1 VNYRHSFHAGNF
13 ADLVKH
19 AAVLSIL
26 SRLQADPS
34 PLRVVD
40 THAGAGLYD
49 LTSVDAKRSRE
60 AEAGVARL
68 AQGDLPAPLAALR
81 AAVRRRNPDGPIR
94 LYPGSPALVLERLR
108 PQDSFV
114 GCELR
119 PDDHGRLQ
127 SLATPSGVRAKILQ
141 ADGFATLTDQARSAR
156 ERLFGLIDPPFER
169 ADDYVRIVE
178 AVGETLAVR
187 PDAVLLIWLPLK
199 DLETFDS
206 FLRRLERV
214 VERPTLVAETR
225 LRPLH
230 DPLKMN
236 GCALVSVNTPQG
248 VQGEIE
254 QVCASVAR
262 GLGEAG
268 GRTKVWLLAA

>member
-19 AAVLSIL
+19 AALLSIL
-26 SRLQADPS
+26 SRLQADPA
-34 PLRVVD
+34 PLLVID

-49 LTSVDAKRSRE
+49 LTGADAKRSRE

-68 AQGDLPAPLAALR
+68 AQGDLPAPLSELR
-81 AAVRRRNPDGPIR
+81 AAVRRRNPDGGVR

-108 PQDSFV
+108 AQDAFI

-119 PDDHGRLQ
+119 PDDHGRLG
-127 SLATPSGVRAKILQ
+127 SLAAKSGVRARILA
-141 ADGFATLTDQARSAR
+141 ADGFSTLAAEARAGKG
-156 ERLFGLIDPPFER
+156 RLFGLIDPPFER

-178 AVGETLAVR
+178 AVGETLSAR

-206 FLRRLERV
+206 FLRRLESV
-214 VERPTLVAETR
+214 VAAPTLVAETR

-230 DPLKMN
+230 EPLKMN
-236 GCALVSVNTPQG
+236 GCVLVAVNTPQG
-248 VQGEIE
+248 AGAEIE
-254 QVCASVAR
+254 QACAFVAQH
-262 GLGEAG
+262 LGESG
-268 GRTKVWLLAA
+268 GRAKVWSLAD